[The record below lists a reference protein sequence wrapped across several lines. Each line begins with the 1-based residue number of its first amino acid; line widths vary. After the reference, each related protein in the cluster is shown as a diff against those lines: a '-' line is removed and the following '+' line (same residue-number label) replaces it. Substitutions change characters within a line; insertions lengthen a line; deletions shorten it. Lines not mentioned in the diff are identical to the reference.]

1 MVGKSGTALLCVAL
15 LAVAF
20 GLSRPSSILKCRSKV
35 NQCPDIAVPVRSWE
49 MKLGDVSSVLAGA
62 AAGAIGVVV
71 AYPFDSLKTKTQAK
85 AMAAGGSESVELNE
99 LGMLDLAK
107 RIFNEGGLKGFY
119 QGWPARC

>member
-1 MVGKSGTALLCVAL
+1 
-15 LAVAF
+15 
-20 GLSRPSSILKCRSKV
+20 
-35 NQCPDIAVPVRSWE
+35 

-119 QGWPARC
+119 QGVAGAMLGQAAIKSCGKFSLAYRLISAYD